1 MKLKTITFG
10 FLFFWASISLS
21 PLKSIEL
28 TKDLEAPSGIWV
40 LDTANVLFRSP
51 LYIEFY
57 MHGEELQARKVVKKI
72 AKSSLSSLSSLRREH
87 SPAPAILWNLREKNG
102 EYLYGWL
109 RTENENEIYRC
120 KLWQRQSKLFLRV
133 YRQALYDTYELK
145 PLPLSE

>member
-1 MKLKTITFG
+1 MKLKTITFSFFF
-10 FLFFWASISLS
+10 FLASISLN

-28 TKDLEAPSGIWV
+28 TKELEAPSGIWV

-51 LYIEFY
+51 LCIEFY

-72 AKSSLSSLSSLRREH
+72 DSSTLSSPQREH
-87 SPAPAILWNLREKNG
+87 SPAPPILWNLREKNG

-109 RTENENEIYRC
+109 RTENKNEIYRC

-145 PLPLSE
+145 PLPLNE